1 MYLKTHLHQ
10 GRLVLILAEFVVT
23 TKFKYITYFKIIL
36 KRLIPF
42 L

>member
-10 GRLVLILAEFVVT
+10 GRLVLILAKFLVT
-23 TKFKYITYFKIIL
+23 TKFKYIMYFKIIL
-36 KRLIPF
+36 KPQIPS